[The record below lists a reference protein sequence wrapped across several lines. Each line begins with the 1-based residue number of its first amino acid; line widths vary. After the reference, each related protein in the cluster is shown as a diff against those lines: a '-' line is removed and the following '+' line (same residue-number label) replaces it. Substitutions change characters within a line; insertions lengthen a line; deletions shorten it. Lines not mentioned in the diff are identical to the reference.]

1 LKIRFL
7 RAGPLIE
14 PLPDILRAKYKLKRL
29 RFSKNLVIIA
39 TIFSQMICI
48 LMGSIF
54 AMFGPSPIRPIEQ
67 HMRKVHHCAKQLYPF
82 FEAVLRQDWPTAL
95 NIKEKIAVIEKE
107 ADLIKRDLRLHLPTG
122 LFLPVSRTDLL
133 ELLSAQDRIANK
145 AQDIA
150 GLIIGRQMIIPDAL
164 SHVFLPFFHRCLD
177 TSKQACKAI
186 NELDELLESGFRG
199 SEVKIVEEMIMVL
212 DEIEHDSDEKLTDIR
227 HRIFALEKELPAI
240 EIVFLYKLVQWI
252 GDLAD
257 LAQTVGHRLQI
268 LIAR

>member
-1 LKIRFL
+1 
-7 RAGPLIE
+7 
-14 PLPDILRAKYKLKRL
+14 
-29 RFSKNLVIIA
+29 
-39 TIFSQMICI
+39 
-48 LMGSIF
+48 MGSIF
-54 AMFGPSPIRPIEQ
+54 NMFGPSPIRPIEQ
-67 HMRKVHHCAKQLYPF
+67 HMRKAHQCAKQLYPF
-82 FEAVLRQDWPTAL
+82 FEAVLRQDWLTAET
-95 NIKEKIAVIEKE
+95 IKKKISALEKE

-150 GLIIGRQMIIPDAL
+150 GLIVSRQMIIPDSLA
-164 SHVFLPFFHRCLD
+164 SAFIPFLHRCLD
-177 TSKQACKAI
+177 ASKQACKAI

-199 SEVKIVEEMIMVL
+199 NEVKIVEEMIMTL
-212 DEIEHDSDEKLTDIR
+212 DEIEHDSDEKLADIR
-227 HRIFALEKELPAI
+227 HRIFALEKDLPAI

-257 LAQTVGHRLQI
+257 HAQTVGGRLQI